1 MTDEIGEFGAYTEPV
16 SYTARNK
23 HDAAYLGRFTYGML
37 MDFEGLARVF
47 TILAR
52 GYMYRDDTV
61 PDVERARRALC
72 AWCSVPDSKKTS
84 PREDWQFHTQYSN
97 LHKEFPEL
105 VDAEGLGWLFRH
117 VRNICTF
124 VEANPGRTSKKA
136 QENCEA
142 LKKGFE
148 AQWRKKL
155 IQYQAPIFTEDPKY
169 AWILHFDDALADA
182 LELGPLRRTDIS
194 LPPELLRRI
203 GELTPKGV
211 PAKVMETLIAYYL
224 ANKPEDSDWVVL
236 PVSNF
241 DAYFGTISFSHRWL
255 AMLPKEIVQR
265 EQQSYGICRYR
276 IHGDSLLI

>member
-1 MTDEIGEFGAYTEPV
+1 MIDEIEEFRAYTEATN
-16 SYTARNK
+16 YTARNK

-52 GYMYRDDTV
+52 GYMYRDDSA

-72 AWCSVPDSKKTS
+72 AWCSVPDSKKAS
-84 PREDWQFHTQYSN
+84 PREDWQFHTQFSD
-97 LHKEFPEL
+97 LRKEFPEL
-105 VDAEGLGWLFRH
+105 VDAEGLGWLCRH
-117 VRNICTF
+117 VRNICAF

-148 AQWRKKL
+148 TQWRKKL

-255 AMLPKEIVQR
+255 AMLPKESVQR